1 MPIDQRS
8 PRCPQCHA
16 GSATPVWEQLPD
28 LQVRD
33 GVWRRVYTVIQLL
46 YRMFITITF
55 GRKSRRCAHC
65 EASLTRDF
73 R

>member
-1 MPIDQRS
+1 MPIDQR
-8 PRCPQCHA
+8 PFRCSQCQA
-16 GSATPVWEQLPD
+16 GSGTPAWGQLPD

-55 GRKSRRCAHC
+55 GRKSHRCAHC
-65 EASLTRDF
+65 EASSARDF